1 MLRRLAIAIVCVA
14 VTSFAPTARAEDK
27 VTVAGTGSN
36 QILLRALAKAFEAKN
51 PGIRVEVPDSIGS
64 GGGIK
69 AAGDGTVELGRTA
82 RKLKEKEM
90 AYGLEYLPFAK
101 TPVVFMAHPGTPV
114 KGITT
119 AQSVAVFSGKLKNWK
134 ELGGPDAKL
143 RVVIRPE
150 GESTLVGLR
159 ADLPEWKDMVMTT
172 EAKVTDSE
180 PQNAAL
186 VAEVAGTIGFTSYD
200 VATDAGLV
208 VLELDGVPATD
219 PKYPVQV
226 ESALVYKA
234 ERMTGAVKAFT
245 DFLFSEEGGAV
256 IRKLGSRPIP
266 R

>member
-1 MLRRLAIAIVCVA
+1 MIR
-14 VTSFAPTARAEDK
+14 SFAAAILCAALAAVAPSARAESK
-27 VTVAGTGSN
+27 ITVAGTGSN
-36 QILLRALAKAFEAKN
+36 QILLRALAQAFGAKN
-51 PGIRVEVPDSIGS
+51 PGVRVAVPDSIGS

-69 AAGDGTVELGRTA
+69 AAGEGTVELDRTA

-101 TPVVFMAHPGTPV
+101 SPVVFMAHPGTPV

-119 AQSVAVFSGKLKNWK
+119 AQSVAVFSGKVQNWK
-134 ELGGPDAKL
+134 ELGGPDARL

-150 GESTLVGLR
+150 GESTLVALR
-159 ADLPEWKDMVMTT
+159 AELPEWKDLAMTT

-200 VATDAGLV
+200 VAADAGLV

-245 DFLFSEEGGAV
+245 DFIFSGEGAAV